1 VEEVMAPDM
10 TLREQILM
18 NLVGV
23 IDPETG
29 VDVLRMRLVE
39 DLEVDQETGIA
50 SYRFRPSSPLCPLA
64 HSLALDIK
72 RAVGAV
78 PGIAGQRIEVA
89 GYVKAAELT
98 ELINQES
105 V

>member
-1 VEEVMAPDM
+1 MGTDM
-10 TLREQILM
+10 TLRERILM
-18 NLVGV
+18 RLVEV

-39 DLEVDQETGIA
+39 DLSVDEPSGA
-50 SYRFRPSSPLCPLA
+50 VSYRFRPSSPLCPLA

-72 RAVGAV
+72 RAVASVDGV
-78 PGIAGQRIEVA
+78 EEQEIQVA
-89 GYVKAAELT
+89 GYVRSEELT
-98 ELINQES
+98 KMINQAE

>member
-1 VEEVMAPDM
+1 MALDM

-18 NLVGV
+18 RLVNV

-39 DLEVDQETGIA
+39 DLSADEESGVVA
-50 SYRFRPSSPLCPLA
+50 YCFRPSSPLCPLA
-64 HSLALDIK
+64 HSLAVDIK
-72 RAVGAV
+72 HAIAEV
-78 PGIAGQRIEVA
+78 PGVTGQEITVA
-89 GYVKAAELT
+89 GYVKAEELT
-98 ELINQES
+98 EIINRED

>member
-1 VEEVMAPDM
+1 MPLDM

-18 NLVGV
+18 RLVEV

-39 DLEVDQETGIA
+39 SLAVNENTGKVA
-50 SYRFRPSSPLCPLA
+50 YTFHPSSPLCPLA
-64 HSLALDIK
+64 HSLAVDIK
-72 RAVGAV
+72 RAVASA
-78 PGIAGQRIEVA
+78 PGVTGQQILVT
-89 GYVKAAELT
+89 GYVKAEELT
-98 ELINQES
+98 DIINREE

>member
-1 VEEVMAPDM
+1 MSTDM
-10 TLREQILM
+10 TLRERILM
-18 NLVGV
+18 RLVEV

-39 DLEVDQETGIA
+39 DLTADA
-50 SYRFRPSSPLCPLA
+50 SSGAVSYCFRPSSPLCPLA

-72 RAVGAV
+72 RAVASVEGV
-78 PGIAGQRIEVA
+78 ETQEIEVA
-89 GYVKAAELT
+89 GYVRAAELT
-98 ELINQES
+98 EMINRAE

>member
-1 VEEVMAPDM
+1 VEEAMAPDM

-18 NLVGV
+18 RLVGV

-29 VDVLRMRLVE
+29 VDVLRMRLIE
-39 DLEVDQETGIA
+39 DLEVDEATGIA

-64 HSLALDIK
+64 HSLVLDIK
-72 RAVGAV
+72 RAVGSV
-78 PGIAGQRIEVA
+78 PGIEGQRIGVA

>member
-1 VEEVMAPDM
+1 MSLES

-18 NLVGV
+18 KLVEV

-29 VDVLRMRLVE
+29 VDVVHMRLIE
-39 DLEVDQETGIA
+39 GLEVDEESGRV

-64 HSLALDIK
+64 VTLATDIK
-72 RAVGAV
+72 HAVAEV
-78 PGIAGQRIEVA
+78 PGVKEQQIEVVN
-89 GYVKAAELT
+89 YVRAEDLT
-98 ELINQES
+98 RLINRAE

>member
-1 VEEVMAPDM
+1 MNSTM
-10 TLREQILM
+10 TVRERILM
-18 NLVGV
+18 RLVDV

-39 DLEVDQETGIA
+39 DLEVDEETGKV

-64 HSLALDIK
+64 HSLVLDIK
-72 RAVGAV
+72 GAVGSV
-78 PGIAGQRIEVA
+78 EGVQKQQIEVV
-89 GYVKAAELT
+89 GYIKSEELT
-98 ELINQES
+98 ELINQEG

>member
-1 VEEVMAPDM
+1 MALDM

-18 NLVGV
+18 RLVEV

-39 DLEVDQETGIA
+39 DLAVDEAVGVVT
-50 SYRFRPSSPLCPLA
+50 YRFHPSSPLCPLA

-72 RAVGAV
+72 RAVAGV
-78 PGIAGQRIEVA
+78 PGVTGQQIAVT
-89 GYVKAAELT
+89 GYVKAEELT
-98 ELINQES
+98 ALINREDA
-105 V
+105 

>member
-1 VEEVMAPDM
+1 MAMDM

-18 NLVGV
+18 RLVEV

-39 DLEVDQETGIA
+39 DLVVDEATGVA
-50 SYRFRPSSPLCPLA
+50 TYRFHPSSPLCPLA
-64 HSLALDIK
+64 HSLAVDIK
-72 RAVGAV
+72 RAVAGA
-78 PGIAGQRIEVA
+78 PGVTRQHITVT
-89 GYVKAAELT
+89 GYVKAEELT
-98 ELINQES
+98 ALINRED